1 VFPPDCSDATS
12 ASTWLRTHWWP
23 NASSI
28 AAWPF
33 AVLPVLDLINQLSA
47 PCLRSRDRFCHV
59 GDLQHRLVRAFA
71 PAFAVAAEPLRL
83 RPRPAAIRQA
93 ESRGMPLA
101 YADVLD
107 EAEDLGVP
115 GHGGSD
121 VGHDEY
127 WGHSR
132 VRCRAVREHPIR
144 VVRERDALSVA
155 IADPARRKGVRLA
168 SERRTG

>member
-1 VFPPDCSDATS
+1 MESRVPAPLLGCDVGQRLVENPLVAEWVIDRGLAVRRTPSPGSHQPAERPVPPQPRPLSPPRRPS
-12 ASTWLRTHWWP
+12 ASLG
-23 NASSI
+23 AS
-28 AAWPF
+28 
-33 AVLPVLDLINQLSA
+33 
-47 PCLRSRDRFCHV
+47 
-59 GDLQHRLVRAFA
+59 VRA
-71 PAFAVAAEPLRL
+71 PAFAVPAEPLRL
-83 RPRPAAIRQA
+83 RARAAAIRQA
-93 ESRGMPLA
+93 ESRAMPLA

-144 VVRERDALSVA
+144 VERERDALSVA
-155 IADPARRKGVRLA
+155 IADPARRKGALLA
-168 SERRTG
+168 AK